1 MCLYQQSIF
10 QLKQFKLNIQGLIMK
25 ATLHTPEQSIID
37 IDLPE
42 ANALRG
48 ARINIYSN
56 IDHVVWE
63 AQRGNITV
71 QHISTTPTPGAS
83 LAALAESLRNAVAK
97 SATVH

>member
-1 MCLYQQSIF
+1 
-10 QLKQFKLNIQGLIMK
+10 MK
-25 ATLHTPEQSIID
+25 ATLYTPEQSTID

-56 IDHVVWE
+56 VDHVVWE

-71 QHISTTPTPGAS
+71 QHISTTPTPGES
-83 LAALAESLRNAVAK
+83 LAALATKLCCAQA
-97 SATVH
+97 AIMH